1 MFAFDP
7 KSHTD
12 LLPFRECLKPW
23 WDNRPSDVIGLALY
37 GSRAKNCAEQ
47 YSDWD
52 IVIFTSSEKPD
63 EDAICRDLPRDYA
76 DAPIHA
82 LCESIEYVK
91 SEAKYGGSLMSAI
104 AEQGVS
110 LFGAT
115 VPFEEDTIKHPSFPH
130 AQSLFGSAIDALL
143 FFLVEANVRFREKKS
158 FDNTA
163 TTCSVNA
170 AEYVVKSFMSARGI
184 NFLHTHNVKELCKQF
199 AAEFPNDPLVSKL
212 RRLDGF
218 TTKGHKGPYRSLVI
232 PMEALKKTTE
242 RVLRVL
248 DLLPMLASEIFS
260 EPKTP
265 KEMYA
270 IINGKLSALQESA
283 TNLVDPNLKHRL
295 QTSLD
300 EVRSHFN

>member
-1 MFAFDP
+1 MQAFD
-7 KSHTD
+7 SARHNH
-12 LLPFRECLKPW
+12 LLPIRALLQSW

-52 IVIFTSSEKPD
+52 IVIFTNSENPD
-63 EDAICRDLPRDYA
+63 EDAICRNLPRDYA

-130 AQSLFGSAIDALL
+130 AQSLFGSAMDALL
-143 FFLVEANVRFREKKS
+143 LFLVEANVRFREKKT

-163 TTCSVNA
+163 TSCSANA
-170 AEYVVKSFMSARGI
+170 AEYLVKSFMSARGI
-184 NFLHTHNVKELCKQF
+184 NYLHTHNVKNLCTQF

-212 RRLDGF
+212 RKLDGF
-218 TTKGHKGPYRSLVI
+218 TTKGHKGPYRSLVL
-232 PMEALKKTTE
+232 PMESLRKTTE

-260 EPKTP
+260 EPKTS

-270 IINGKLSALQESA
+270 IINGKLSALQEST
-283 TNLVDPNLKHRL
+283 TNLVDPKLKQL
-295 QTSLD
+295 FQKSLD
-300 EVRSHFN
+300 MFFSRFN

>member
-1 MFAFDP
+1 
-7 KSHTD
+7 
-12 LLPFRECLKPW
+12 FRECLKPW
-23 WDNRPSDVIGLALY
+23 WNDRPSDVIGLALY
-37 GSRAKNCAEQ
+37 GSRAKNYAEN

-52 IVIFTSSEKPD
+52 IVIFTSSKNPD
-63 EDAICRDLPRDYA
+63 EDVICRDLPQVYDK
-76 DAPIHA
+76 APIHA

-163 TTCSVNA
+163 TACSVNA
-170 AEYVVKSFMSARGI
+170 AEYVVKSFMSARGL
-184 NFLHTHNVKELCKQF
+184 NFLHTHNVKDLCKQF

-212 RRLDGF
+212 RKLDGF

-232 PMEALKKTTE
+232 PMESLKKTTE

-248 DLLPMLASEIFS
+248 DLLPMFASGIFS
-260 EPKTP
+260 EPETS

-270 IINGKLSALQESA
+270 IMNGKLSALQEST
-283 TNLVDPNLKHRL
+283 TNLVDPNLKQRM

-300 EVRSHFN
+300 EIRFHFN

>member
-1 MFAFDP
+1 MQAFD
-7 KSHTD
+7 STRHNH
-12 LLPFRECLKPW
+12 LLPIRSLLQSW
-23 WDNRPSDVIGLALY
+23 WDNRPSEVIGLALY
-37 GSRAKNCAEQ
+37 GSRAKNYAEQ

-63 EDAICRDLPRDYA
+63 EDAICRDLPLDYA

-82 LCESIEYVK
+82 LCESLEYVK

-104 AEQGVS
+104 AEQGIS

-130 AQSLFGSAIDALL
+130 AQSLFGSAMDALL
-143 FFLVEANVRFREKKS
+143 LFLVEANVRFREKKS

-163 TTCSVNA
+163 TTCSANA

-199 AAEFPNDPLVSKL
+199 AAEYPNNPLVSKL
-212 RRLDGF
+212 RKLDGF
-218 TTKGHKGPYRSLVI
+218 TSKGHKGPYRSLVI
-232 PMEALKKTTE
+232 PMESLKRTTE

-260 EPKTP
+260 EPETS

-270 IINGKLSALQESA
+270 IINGKLSALQEST
-283 TNLVDPNLKHRL
+283 TNLVDPNLKQRL
-295 QTSLD
+295 QTSCD
-300 EVRSHFN
+300 EIRSHFN